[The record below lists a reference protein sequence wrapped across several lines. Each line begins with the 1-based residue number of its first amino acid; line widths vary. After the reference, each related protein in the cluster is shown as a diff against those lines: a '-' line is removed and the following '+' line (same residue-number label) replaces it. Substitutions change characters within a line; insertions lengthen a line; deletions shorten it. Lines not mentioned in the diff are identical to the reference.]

1 MDCAQGR
8 GAGAFLCLTPWP
20 AAGSEG
26 ASAAAGETEDHR
38 GLSATSPSSAT
49 SVLLSN
55 VIGPIEEKNN

>member
-1 MDCAQGR
+1 MPFHALST
-8 GAGAFLCLTPWP
+8 AGGGITT
-20 AAGSEG
+20 GTEG

-38 GLSATSPSSAT
+38 GLSAPSPSSAT